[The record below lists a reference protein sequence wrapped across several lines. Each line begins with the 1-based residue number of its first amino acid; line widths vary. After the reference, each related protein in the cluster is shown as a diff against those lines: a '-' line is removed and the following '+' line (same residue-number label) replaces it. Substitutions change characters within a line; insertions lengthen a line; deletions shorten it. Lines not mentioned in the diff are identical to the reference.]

1 MGKNKAKKSDADKSF
16 LVNNVFIKPEKE
28 NELEHLESS
37 VEALIALFPED
48 HDVKYYIEQG
58 LRQSEEIDDNPN
70 GPHYGL
76 LNDPQYP
83 KKTFHYMTYS
93 INPFLNLIF
102 LVKTVNDDFAILSI
116 SLSGKGCKNNFQI
129 TSKYQWENTYEG
141 DVSAQYCEKEFC
153 FIEPFFFKNRKKLKL
168 NKPSDISLFGVAL
181 SCEPQEG
188 STLEINEGALFEHIQ
203 KEFLEKN
210 PDKTAADMMPISIST
225 QGMTYFEEEEFKTV
239 YDYRGMLISV
249 DQDEVFGEKCFK
261 LSVVI
266 YKTPNEQ
273 EFVAI
278 NLYASEHVLEGYIP
292 KEGDDI
298 TGRLILFGTHFDHN
312 SEIGVISYR

>member
-1 MGKNKAKKSDADKSF
+1 M
-16 LVNNVFIKPEKE
+16 
-28 NELEHLESS
+28 
-37 VEALIALFPED
+37 
-48 HDVKYYIEQG
+48 
-58 LRQSEEIDDNPN
+58 
-70 GPHYGL
+70 
-76 LNDPQYP
+76 
-83 KKTFHYMTYS
+83 
-93 INPFLNLIF
+93 
-102 LVKTVNDDFAILSI
+102 
-116 SLSGKGCKNNFQI
+116 
-129 TSKYQWENTYEG
+129 
-141 DVSAQYCEKEFC
+141 
-153 FIEPFFFKNRKKLKL
+153 
-168 NKPSDISLFGVAL
+168 

-312 SEIGVISYR
+312 SEIDVIS